1 MTSDGWFIAGA
12 LIGLASTITCV
23 VAAVMKKKPNDV
35 TLLSLAAVELFI
47 LVYAVA
53 SFVRLAGAESLVGE
67 GWEFWGYMFT
77 AAMLPV
83 AGFYW
88 AMMERSHWS
97 NYVMAAVGVTVA
109 VMLARMAQ
117 IWYGTTTQA
126 PVAMGAVDHLHYLQL
141 LQLPQGFGL

>member
-1 MTSDGWFIAGA
+1 MTLDAWFIIGA
-12 LIGLASTITCV
+12 IVGVASTLVCV

-35 TLLSLAAVELFI
+35 TILALAAVELFI
-47 LVYAVA
+47 VVYAIA
-53 SFVRLAGAESLVGE
+53 SAVRLFSGESLVGE

-88 AMMERSHWS
+88 AMVERTYWS
-97 NYVMAAVGVTVA
+97 NYVMGAVGVTVM

-117 IWYGTTTQA
+117 IWYGVGVPGTALQA
-126 PVAMGAVDHLHYLQL
+126 GI
-141 LQLPQGFGL
+141 GL